1 MFQGDM
7 IFFAV
12 ALLAYAGSVILYESY
27 FVLKKPKLGAWATF
41 LLATGCVFHGAAIV
55 ARFAVVEQVAVSSL
69 FESVSF
75 YVWAIVLVYL
85 VVERIHGFKTVG
97 AFVSPLALAFM
108 LLALAGPTRAEPLSG
123 PLADALKSGWLR
135 PATHIIVAFFAYGF
149 FTLAFISAVIYL
161 LQERQLKAKKAHS
174 FLYRLPPLETAQH
187 LSHSMVALG
196 FPALVI
202 TIITGALWS
211 NATIGYF
218 WVWGAKQSFS
228 LVLLVIYTIYLHA
241 RNAGMWSGRKT
252 AWLLVFGFAATLITF
267 VGVNIVAPGLHWDM
281 PTKTD

>member
-1 MFQGDM
+1 MFQSDM
-7 IFFAV
+7 IFFGV
-12 ALLAYAGSVILYESY
+12 ALLAYLGSVILYESY
-27 FVLKKPKLGAWATF
+27 FVLKKPRLGSWATI
-41 LLATGCVFHGAAIV
+41 LLTAGWALHGAAIV
-55 ARFAVVEQVAVSSL
+55 ARWFVVENIAISSL

-75 YVWAIVLVYL
+75 YTWAIVLVYL

-108 LLALAGPTRAEPLSG
+108 LFALTNPTRAEPL
-123 PLADALKSGWLR
+123 AEALRSGWLR
-135 PATHIIVAFFAYGF
+135 GVTHIVVAFFAYGF

-161 LQERQLKAKKAHS
+161 LQERQLKAKKAPS

-196 FPALVI
+196 FPALII
-202 TIITGALWS
+202 TIVTGAMWS
-211 NATIGYF
+211 NDIFGSF

-241 RNAGMWSGRKT
+241 RNAGMWSGRRT
-252 AWLLVFGFAATLITF
+252 AWLLVFGFAATIIAF
-267 VGVNIVAPGLHWDM
+267 VGVNLLAPGLHWTA
-281 PTKTD
+281 PLKAG